1 MKLKTLI
8 QGLPVQVK
16 GAKEISIAGLSSD
29 SRKTAPGTLFI
40 AKKGGGSDGAAFI
53 PQAVENGAAAIL
65 TNLYNP
71 FLKLPQLIHPDPQ
84 TIEPLLADRFYRS
97 PSKELFLFGVTGTNG
112 KTTTTYLVKHL
123 LDRIGRPSGLVGTV
137 ETILRTRRFFSTLT
151 THDVLSNQKLLR
163 EMADD
168 GCKAASFEVSSH
180 GLDQGRVAEM
190 AFDAALFTNLTPDH
204 LDYHKNMGEYALA
217 KRRLFEMLDMSPKKN
232 KIAIANGDDP
242 AAIRMLSGIRSP
254 RLLFGLGPDVDIR
267 AESIEFSASGTR
279 FLVSHAKEQERFS
292 TRLIGRFN
300 VYNLLG
306 AIALGVHLG
315 CTLSEMARHFADFSG
330 VPGRLERVEN
340 RTGKHVFVDYA
351 HTGDALEN
359 VLSTLREI
367 APGKIHTVFGAG
379 GGRDPGR
386 RSGLARAAETFSDR
400 CIITSDNP
408 RNEDPEEIC
417 RQILAAI
424 REPSRV
430 SVELDRKKAIER
442 AIAQAAPGDLVLI
455 AGKGH
460 EKVQIFAHR
469 TVPFDDVAVAMAS
482 LEAEG

>member
-16 GAKEISIAGLSSD
+16 GSKEAAITGLSAD
-29 SRKTAPGTLFI
+29 SRKTAPGNLFV
-40 AKKGGGSDGAAFI
+40 AKRGGDAFI
-53 PQAVENGAAAIL
+53 PQAVDNGAAVLLA
-65 TNLYNP
+65 TLYNP
-71 FLKLPQLIHPDPQ
+71 FIKLPQLIHPDPGA
-84 TIEPLLADRFYRS
+84 IEPLLADRFYRS

-123 LDRIGRPSGLVGTV
+123 LDRIGRSCGLVGTV
-137 ETILRTRRFFSTLT
+137 ETILRTRRSFSTLT
-151 THDVLSNQKLLR
+151 THDILSNHKLLR
-163 EMADD
+163 EMAND

-180 GLDQGRVAEM
+180 GLDQGRVEEM

-204 LDYHKNMGEYALA
+204 LDYHKNMDEYALA
-217 KRRLFEMLDMSPKKN
+217 KRRLFELLDKSPKKN

-242 AAIRMLSGIRSP
+242 ATLQMLQGIQTP
-254 RLLFGLGPDVDIR
+254 RLLFGLGPAADLR
-267 AESIEFSASGTR
+267 AESIEFSAAGTR
-279 FLVSHAKEQERFS
+279 FTACYKQEKQLFS

-306 AIALGVHLG
+306 AIALGAHLG
-315 CTLSEMARHFADFSG
+315 RRLSEMARHFADFSG

-367 APGKIHTVFGAG
+367 ARGKIHTVFGAG
-379 GGRDPGR
+379 GGRDLGR
-386 RSGLARAAETFSDR
+386 RSGLAKAAEKLSDH

-430 SVELDRKKAIER
+430 CVELDRKRAIER
-442 AIAQAAPGDLVLI
+442 AIAEAAPGDLVLI

-469 TVPFDDVAVAMAS
+469 TVPFDDVAVALAS
-482 LEAEG
+482 LEAEE